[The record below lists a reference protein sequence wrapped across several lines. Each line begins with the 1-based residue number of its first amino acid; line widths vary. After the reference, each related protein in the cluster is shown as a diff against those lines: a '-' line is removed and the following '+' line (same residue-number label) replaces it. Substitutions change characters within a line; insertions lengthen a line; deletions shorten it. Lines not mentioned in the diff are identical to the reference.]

1 MNVKYYYEFK
11 GHDDI
16 LNRVEILTTDVAVPQ
31 EITVSYTPFV
41 LEYSQ
46 VKKLEPIQGSGAT
59 LGLISNTIFQF
70 ESLHT
75 DDMQK
80 YLVKFFRDGA
90 LYWMGWLDPE
100 LYEENLALYPPYPVE
115 FTAADFNVLERL
127 KFNESSGKSYADI
140 VPLITQLKRC
150 FDKLGLPFDKLYIGC
165 STTPEGVMMTA
176 TETALH
182 VLYIQS
188 ANFYDEDNKPMSCK
202 EVIESILEPFGLIM
216 AQRDAS
222 IYIYDYNTV
231 MLGLKMKMY
240 DFKTFIYRSDESVSF
255 ILGDV
260 AEIGFR
266 SSNSPYGFE
275 DMINNVSITSSIYAV
290 NNYLKYEVKAENLRK
305 LVSTSDQTSYT
316 LKIYDECAPWTGNNF
331 LLYESKAD
339 KSSLLG
345 AKFNYTANDKAV
357 NDRVFKN
364 EDIYLIQT
372 DKNNYIRIKA
382 NAYVNALDNPFDTDI
397 IIDDERTRV
406 MEIFSDLILTDIDGT
421 PLMYYDNTYYRD
433 MGWRDITKNGFV
445 PNRYI
450 MAFASLSPS
459 YSKSRIANK
468 WITNSGMIK
477 LSLGTVAISR
487 DNDGEK
493 IKLPFMS
500 GLIKLQL
507 KYAIISDGQ
516 YENEPKIY
524 PADKVKSILVKD
536 VDISL
541 ENENGDPF
549 NTDDYEFVSYIN
561 KNVVSDYRDV
571 SLKCISAN
579 EDEIPIG
586 KGNILKKS
594 GEFYGL
600 NLSFARAGQV
610 NILERLLLC
619 TIHSNYTRKNKIFTV
634 DIKTT
639 DNPAMRYSTLKSRWP
654 DDKFLTAGCR
664 IDFNRAITNLTVY
677 NFSEDVDK
685 LSEIPY
691 E

>member
-165 STTPEGVMMTA
+165 TTKAEGVTLSA
-176 TETALH
+176 SETILH
-182 VLYIQS
+182 QLYIQS
-188 ANFYDEDNKPMSCK
+188 SNFYDEDNKPMSCK
-202 EVIESILEPFGLIM
+202 EVVESIIQPFGLMMI
-216 AQRDAS
+216 QREAS
-222 IYIYDYNTV
+222 IYIYDYNAIV
-231 MLGLKMKMY
+231 HGIKMKKY
-240 DFKTFIYRSDESVSF
+240 DFKSLLYQSEEVVSF
-255 ILGDV
+255 YLGDLKN
-260 AEIGFR
+260 IGFR
-266 SSNSPYGFE
+266 SENAPFGFE
-275 DMINNVSITSSIYAV
+275 DLINNVTIVSSLYGSADLIDKSV
-290 NNYLKYEVKAENLRK
+290 KESELSDLKSEQETKDLIKKVYLKCADWTASEYIYFKSKDTN
-305 LVSTSDQTSYT
+305 ST
-316 LKIYDECAPWTGNNF
+316 LI
-331 LLYESKAD
+331 
-339 KSSLLG
+339 G
-345 AKFNYTANDKAV
+345 AKMIYSGGVEHNNLIFQNTNTYMASE
-357 NDRVFKN
+357 RS
-364 EDIYLIQT
+364 DIYIRLKCNMYINT
-372 DKNNYIRIKA
+372 KN
-382 NAYVNALDNPFDTDI
+382 NPFDG
-397 IIDDERTRV
+397 DEKVNEPESSKR
-406 MEIFSDLILTDIDGT
+406 MLMYCKILLSFNDQD
-421 PLMYYDNTYYRD
+421 LMYYNGVEWKDIQSNRD
-433 MGWRDITKNGFV
+433 PEYAVLVFMNYGNWNETRVLNQW
-445 PNRYI
+445 
-450 MAFASLSPS
+450 L
-459 YSKSRIANK
+459 
-468 WITNSGMIK
+468 TNSTVHWTGVTAPNTVIDREKNFQAGVKIPLPPKSGHIK
-477 LSLGTVAISR
+477 LIIDYAKIDDNSDLPHIFKDVKDLLIDRVSLTFE
-487 DNDGEK
+487 D
-493 IKLPFMS
+493 
-500 GLIKLQL
+500 
-507 KYAIISDGQ
+507 
-516 YENEPKIY
+516 
-524 PADKVKSILVKD
+524 ADEKSI
-536 VDISL
+536 SS
-541 ENENGDPF
+541 
-549 NTDDYEFVSYIN
+549 DDYEFRSYIN
-561 KNVVSDYRDV
+561 RNVVTDLKDIT
-571 SLKCISAN
+571 LKCISAN
-579 EDEIPIG
+579 EKHEPIG
-586 KGNILKKS
+586 KANIMSRNGDSYKYHTSYTRS
-594 GEFYGL
+594 G
-600 NLSFARAGQV
+600 QT

-639 DNPAMRYSTLKSRWP
+639 DNPAMQYSTLNSHWP
-654 DDKFLTAGCR
+654 DDKFLTSGCR